1 MWIYKHKRHE
11 ELKTIF
17 LGLINSMPNQ
27 DIRSGAENVYKS
39 DWDLPKDFKRDYL
52 YAFYK
57 SFEDQMTEICVD
69 FHCTKWEIHNGWF
82 QQYKKSDY
90 HKWHTHPK
98 SNLSAVYYLELPE
111 KELATEF
118 FNGSKPNVKEG
129 DVLFFPSHMLHR
141 SPKNKT
147 DKRKTVIAF
156 NCDFFG
162 WDGKE

>member
-69 FHCTKWEIHNGWF
+69 FHCTKWEIHNG
-82 QQYKKSDY
+82 
-90 HKWHTHPK
+90 
-98 SNLSAVYYLELPE
+98 L
-111 KELATEF
+111 
-118 FNGSKPNVKEG
+118 
-129 DVLFFPSHMLHR
+129 FPSHDQR
-141 SPKNKT
+141 
-147 DKRKTVIAF
+147 
-156 NCDFFG
+156 
-162 WDGKE
+162 